1 MSRRREKKRLLCKTG
16 IVCAVI
22 LGVGLGSFFVERI
35 SAETAV
41 KQAQTSKA
49 EVTEKQI
56 PSLTATDGTG
66 STRNPDEPEYYDGLG
81 YDVIYR
87 DKAELVGDDE
97 KEAVLASMEPIS
109 EYANVIFYTTD
120 EYEASDTATVCEK
133 ICAGYYGS
141 SKKAPVVMF
150 AIDMYNREIYL
161 YCTGPTRHIIR
172 NRDANSITDNI
183 YRLAS
188 ARRYDDCAIGAF
200 EQCQRL
206 LTCSS
211 IRRPMQRINNLFLA
225 IILGFLINY
234 LYLRISRSMTA
245 SKEKWNVKPF
255 ETNKFTLKTT
265 KECIRTYTYTESE
278 SSGSGGGGGFSGGG
292 GSSGGGDSGGSSGGG
307 HSF

>member
-1 MSRRREKKRLLCKTG
+1 MM
-16 IVCAVI
+16 
-22 LGVGLGSFFVERI
+22 
-35 SAETAV
+35 
-41 KQAQTSKA
+41 
-49 EVTEKQI
+49 
-56 PSLTATDGTG
+56 
-66 STRNPDEPEYYDGLG
+66 
-81 YDVIYR
+81 
-87 DKAELVGDDE
+87 
-97 KEAVLASMEPIS
+97 EAVRSITARRLS
-109 EYANVIFYTTD
+109 TTS
-120 EYEASDTATVCEK
+120 A
-133 ICAGYYGS
+133 
-141 SKKAPVVMF
+141 M
-150 AIDMYNREIYL
+150 EIYL

-206 LTCSS
+206 LTGSS

>member
-1 MSRRREKKRLLCKTG
+1 M
-16 IVCAVI
+16 
-22 LGVGLGSFFVERI
+22 
-35 SAETAV
+35 
-41 KQAQTSKA
+41 
-49 EVTEKQI
+49 
-56 PSLTATDGTG
+56 
-66 STRNPDEPEYYDGLG
+66 
-81 YDVIYR
+81 
-87 DKAELVGDDE
+87 VGDDE

-206 LTCSS
+206 LTGSS

>member
-1 MSRRREKKRLLCKTG
+1 M
-16 IVCAVI
+16 
-22 LGVGLGSFFVERI
+22 
-35 SAETAV
+35 

-133 ICAGYYGS
+133 ICEGYYGS

-150 AIDMYNREIYL
+150 AID
-161 YCTGPTRHIIR
+161 
-172 NRDANSITDNI
+172 SITGKSICTVPAPPATLFATGTPTPLRIISTAWPVPD
-183 YRLAS
+183 ATMTAPS
-188 ARRYDDCAIGAF
+188 EPSSSVSVFSPAAVSGGPCSVST
-200 EQCQRL
+200 
-206 LTCSS
+206 TCSWRLS
-211 IRRPMQRINNLFLA
+211 WAF
-225 IILGFLINY
+225 
-234 LYLRISRSMTA
+234 
-245 SKEKWNVKPF
+245 
-255 ETNKFTLKTT
+255 
-265 KECIRTYTYTESE
+265 
-278 SSGSGGGGGFSGGG
+278 
-292 GSSGGGDSGGSSGGG
+292 
-307 HSF
+307 

>member
-133 ICAGYYGS
+133 ICEGYYGS

-172 NRDANSITDNI
+172 TPLRIISTAWPVPDATMTAPSEPSSSVSVFSPAAVSGGPCSVST
-183 YRLAS
+183 
-188 ARRYDDCAIGAF
+188 
-200 EQCQRL
+200 
-206 LTCSS
+206 TCSWRLS
-211 IRRPMQRINNLFLA
+211 WAF
-225 IILGFLINY
+225 
-234 LYLRISRSMTA
+234 
-245 SKEKWNVKPF
+245 
-255 ETNKFTLKTT
+255 
-265 KECIRTYTYTESE
+265 
-278 SSGSGGGGGFSGGG
+278 
-292 GSSGGGDSGGSSGGG
+292 
-307 HSF
+307 

>member
-133 ICAGYYGS
+133 ICEGYYGS

-183 YRLAS
+183 LPP
-188 ARRYDDCAIGAF
+188 G
-200 EQCQRL
+200 QCQ
-206 LTCSS
+206 T
-211 IRRPMQRINNLFLA
+211 
-225 IILGFLINY
+225 
-234 LYLRISRSMTA
+234 LR
-245 SKEKWNVKPF
+245 
-255 ETNKFTLKTT
+255 
-265 KECIRTYTYTESE
+265 
-278 SSGSGGGGGFSGGG
+278 
-292 GSSGGGDSGGSSGGG
+292 
-307 HSF
+307 